1 MNIGLIAG
9 GGQFPLLFSKKA
21 AKKGYRVFAVGFKS
35 ETDPQ
40 LSDTVE
46 ELRWLYVGQISKL
59 IHYFKEHDITQ
70 AVMLGSMNKVK
81 IFKDIRP
88 DLKALAFIAK
98 NIITHDDTVLRA
110 LSDLFLKHDIQIM
123 PSTFLLPELI
133 SPQGVWTRRK
143 PDKAENKDI
152 VCGWKIARRIGDL
165 DIGQCVVVSNGTIMA
180 VEAID
185 GTDATILR
193 GGKLAGK
200 NNAVVVK
207 LCKPGQDLRFD
218 LPSCG
223 VQTIENMQAS
233 GAKVLAIEAQ
243 KSVSFDREEMIV
255 LADTYNISIIALTD
269 DEINEFSC

>member
-9 GGQFPLLFSKKA
+9 GGQFPILFSKKA
-21 AKKGYRVFAVGFKS
+21 AQKGYKVFAVGFQS

-40 LSDTVE
+40 LSNTVE
-46 ELRWLYVGQISKL
+46 ELKWMYVGQISKL
-59 IHYFKEHDITQ
+59 INYFKEHNITQ
-70 AVMLGSMNKVK
+70 AVMLGSMNKVN

-110 LSDLFLKHDIQIM
+110 LSDLFLKHNIEIL

-152 VCGWKIARRIGDL
+152 IQGWKIARHIGNL
-165 DIGQCVVVSNGTIMA
+165 DIGQCVVISNGTIMA

-207 LCKPGQDLRFD
+207 LCKPGQDFRFD

-223 VQTIENMQAS
+223 VQTIENMHVA
-233 GAKVLAIEAQ
+233 GAKVLAIEAH
-243 KSVSFDREEMIV
+243 KSLSFDREEMIT
-255 LADTYNISIIALTD
+255 LANSYNISIIALSD
-269 DEINEFSC
+269 DDIK